1 MRSTMK
7 QLINGWLSWFFDLLS
22 MKQCPSFFTK
32 FCENPPDNS
41 ATDKVRSVCCLYFF
55 KWFIRTKCT
64 PLFTLFQW
72 SCDLRKFTHRC
83 KKNVVF
89 GSYFDQQVSN
99 MLWAAN
105 WMYWCHT
112 RASFLREIGMQC
124 KPESWYLFP
133 EGWSNF
139 ISDRHQLVLV
149 SVHLQL
155 FMCWSHCMHNCIS
168 CFFHIG
174 LEEFSAV
181 VIPLSSLVSV
191 LLNGV
196 WVTDRIRTG
205 YRRFRWCDCPPPQR
219 TDSLQCYSSIQPMLL
234 ANFLVFFILSHF
246 IYL

>member
-1 MRSTMK
+1 MIIVISLICCRWSSFHRFHEVLWESSRQFCDWQST
-7 QLINGWLSWFFDLLS
+7 LCLLS
-22 MKQCPSFFTK
+22 
-32 FCENPPDNS
+32 
-41 ATDKVRSVCCLYFF
+41 LFF

-168 CFFHIG
+168 CFFTLG
-174 LEEFSAV
+174 SR
-181 VIPLSSLVSV
+181 SSL
-191 LLNGV
+191 L
-196 WVTDRIRTG
+196 
-205 YRRFRWCDCPPPQR
+205 
-219 TDSLQCYSSIQPMLL
+219 
-234 ANFLVFFILSHF
+234 
-246 IYL
+246 